1 MTAIGSKGGYA
12 KGTTVEVAR
21 SRAEI
26 DSLLTKNGASSVGIL
41 NDSDKSVAVVAFT
54 IHGAKFRLE
63 IPLPTMAEVDK
74 SPKPRQWFSWD
85 EGKRLAW
92 KRVDLVQRERE
103 RWRAV
108 LLLIK
113 SKLEIVRIGLSSVER
128 EFMADLVLPGGQRAE
143 AFFAEAIRRGL
154 EGGDASPMLGA
165 GEK

>member
-1 MTAIGSKGGYA
+1 MSYA

-26 DSLLTKNGASSVGIL
+26 DSLLVRNGATSVGIL
-41 NDSDKSVAVVAFT
+41 NDTEKSLAAVAFV
-54 IHGAKFRLE
+54 IKGARFRLE
-63 IPLPTMAEVDK
+63 IPLPTNADVARL
-74 SPKPRQWFSWD
+74 PKPQGWTWKAPAFRETWCANM
-85 EGKRLAW
+85 LAQ
-92 KRVDLVQRERE
+92 LHRE

-143 AFFAEAIRRGL
+143 VFMAEAIRRGL
-154 EGGDASPMLGA
+154 EAGDAAPMLGP
-165 GEK
+165 GNVD

>member
-1 MTAIGSKGGYA
+1 MTGPGYA

-26 DSLLTKNGASSVGIL
+26 DSLLSKNGASSVGIL
-41 NDSDKSVAVVAFT
+41 RDSEKSIAVVAFT

-63 IPLPTMAEVDK
+63 IPMPTMAEVEQALTEVK
-74 SPKPRQWFSWD
+74 PKRWWGWNDEEKGRYRQA
-85 EGKRLAW
+85 EIA
-92 KRVDLVQRERE
+92 QRERE
-103 RWRAV
+103 RWRAI

-154 EGGDASPMLGA
+154 EAGDAAPMLGT
-165 GEK
+165 GDD

>member
-1 MTAIGSKGGYA
+1 MSGPGYA
-12 KGTTVEVAR
+12 KGTTVDVSK

-26 DSLLTKNGASSVGIL
+26 DHVLVKNGASSVGIL
-41 NDSDKSVAVVAFT
+41 NDSDKAVAVVAFT
-54 IHGAKFRLE
+54 IRGAKFRLE
-63 IPLPTMAEVDK
+63 IPMPLMAEVEK
-74 SPKPRQWFSWD
+74 VPRPRQWSYWD
-85 EGKRLAW
+85 ETRRSAW
-92 KRVDLVQRERE
+92 KRSELSQLERE

-128 EFMADLVLPGGQRAE
+128 EFMADLVLPSGQRAE

-154 EGGDASPMLGA
+154 EGGDASPMLGE